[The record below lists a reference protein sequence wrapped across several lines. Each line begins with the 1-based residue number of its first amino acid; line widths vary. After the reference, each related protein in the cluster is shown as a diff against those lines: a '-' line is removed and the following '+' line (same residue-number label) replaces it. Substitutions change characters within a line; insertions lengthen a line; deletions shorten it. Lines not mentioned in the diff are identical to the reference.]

1 MTLTTPAPDSYPRC
15 SCPHPPCVWCNRP
28 GTGTIAPRSWPGK
41 AQHIERVRCTV
52 CGREFSARAGTL
64 MARSTLPRET
74 VERLG
79 QCQRWGVCDE
89 GTAASCAVALQT
101 VHRVQ
106 RVAPPRAS
114 THHQHA
120 VPQVEVTGV
129 QRAAAHAT
137 RRRRRVE
144 WRHPALAM
152 GRWCLWWVDV
162 GPRPQETAATRL
174 AQVVAR
180 VRGLPL
186 CLTDGWQASPAAVLQ
201 VVGVG

>member
-15 SCPHPPCVWCNRP
+15 SCPHPPCGWCNRP

-74 VERLG
+74 VERWV

-106 RVAPPRAS
+106 RVAPPVRPRIIS
-114 THHQHA
+114 TPCRRSRSRGCRGRPPMPRGGA
-120 VPQVEVTGV
+120 ESRGAIPPWRWAAGACGGWTLARVP
-129 QRAAAHAT
+129 
-137 RRRRRVE
+137 RRR
-144 WRHPALAM
+144 L
-152 GRWCLWWVDV
+152 
-162 GPRPQETAATRL
+162 PR
-174 AQVVAR
+174 
-180 VRGLPL
+180 
-186 CLTDGWQASPAAVLQ
+186 GWHRSSRACGGCRSA
-201 VVGVG
+201 